1 MNKMKRV
8 LALLAVVL
16 LIGLY
21 LCTFV
26 FSLFD
31 SELSQNLF
39 MASVALTII
48 LPVLFYGMMMFYRLF
63 HKDDE

>member
-21 LCTFV
+21 LCTFI

>member
-8 LALLAVVL
+8 LALLAVIL

-21 LCTFV
+21 LCTFI